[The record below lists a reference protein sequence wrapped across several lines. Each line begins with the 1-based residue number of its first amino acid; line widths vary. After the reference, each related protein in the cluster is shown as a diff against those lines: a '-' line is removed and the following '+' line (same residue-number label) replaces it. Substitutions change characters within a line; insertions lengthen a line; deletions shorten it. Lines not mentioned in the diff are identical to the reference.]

1 MEIAVMI
8 KQVPATDSVKID
20 PETGTMI
27 RDGLEMEINPLD
39 LHSLEAAV
47 TLRDRAGRGRVT
59 VFTMGPPSALRAVR
73 SALAFGCDRGFLV
86 TDRAFGGSDTLAT
99 ARTLAAALRKEGPF
113 DMILCG
119 ERATDG
125 ETGQVG
131 PALWHLLGASVLTYV
146 NDILELGEGYVV
158 VRRAIEG
165 GEQVV
170 RAKLPAQL
178 GVVKELNRPRLTTLR
193 RRQAARETPIPS
205 LTAED
210 LGLPK
215 ERCGLKGSPTQV
227 VSISYPEVTRSCEM
241 IQVGTDVD
249 RAVSVLAEALLKE
262 VAPR

>member
-131 PALWHLLGASVLTYV
+131 PALGHLLGASVLTYV
-146 NDILELGEGYVV
+146 NDILELG
-158 VRRAIEG
+158 
-165 GEQVV
+165 
-170 RAKLPAQL
+170 
-178 GVVKELNRPRLTTLR
+178 
-193 RRQAARETPIPS
+193 
-205 LTAED
+205 
-210 LGLPK
+210 
-215 ERCGLKGSPTQV
+215 
-227 VSISYPEVTRSCEM
+227 
-241 IQVGTDVD
+241 
-249 RAVSVLAEALLKE
+249 
-262 VAPR
+262 